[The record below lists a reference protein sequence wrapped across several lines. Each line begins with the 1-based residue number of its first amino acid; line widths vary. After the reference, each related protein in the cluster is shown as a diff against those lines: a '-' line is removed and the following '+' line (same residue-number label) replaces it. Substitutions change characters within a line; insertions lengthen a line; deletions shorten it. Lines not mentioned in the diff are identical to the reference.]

1 MVDIEDEPDVLFIDI
16 SELEN
21 GFEVAETFKASH
33 ESEIVLIS
41 AEIGKEYFRR
51 AMQVGARDLLIKPL
65 NSEEVLESLEK
76 INNLLKRNKKGYQG
90 NGMAKIITVFST
102 KGGVGKT
109 TIATNT
115 AVCLEKNTGKNVV
128 VIDLDLEFGCMAA
141 MFGLRANPNIVDLCN
156 TEGPL
161 DPEVVE
167 KVLQVP
173 VMTRVK
179 VLVAP
184 PTPDLAAAVEG
195 DGRKDKHRNYISEI
209 ISILEQNYDYI
220 IIDTASNFRETNLT
234 ALDRSDKILLVTTPD
249 IPTLQN
255 TGKCLDIL
263 LEKLDYNKEKIQ
275 LVLNRSDGAIGLTE
289 AEIIESLDYPISYR
303 IPSDGKV
310 VVKAAN
316 LGEPFVCSVP
326 QKPISQSI
334 DRLSKSIAIG
344 FGDLMDG
351 EIRKPK
357 NKKNSFFQRLFEK

>member
-41 AEIGKEYFRR
+41 AKIRKEYFRR

-65 NSEEVLESLEK
+65 NSEEVLESLAK
-76 INNLLKRNKKGYQG
+76 INDLLKRNKKGHQG
-90 NGMAKIITVFST
+90 NGMSRIITVFST

-184 PTPDLAAAVEG
+184 HTPDLAAAVEG

-275 LVLNRSDGAIGLTE
+275 LVLNRSDGTIGLTE

-334 DRLSKSIAIG
+334 DRLSKSIAIS

-351 EIRKPK
+351 EIRRPK
-357 NKKNSFFQRLFEK
+357 GKKTSFFQRLFEK